1 MNVLVTGGA
10 GFIGSAFVREAL
22 KLGSTFTRINKIFV
36 LDSFTYAPDPRALLE
51 VQGNSRL
58 EIVKGKVENQDI
70 VKKLTKE
77 VDYIIHF
84 AAESHVDRSIND
96 PSCFIQSNI
105 LGSFSV
111 LEAARLE
118 NKKILMVSTDEV
130 YGSLATDFATEEFL
144 LNPSSPYSSTKASG
158 DLLAI
163 AYAKTYKVNV
173 RITRGANTYGPFQN
187 PEKLIPN
194 MILKIKNNKK
204 IELYGNG
211 TNIREWLHV
220 EDHVA
225 AIYSL
230 LENDKLL
237 GVFNISGNESFSNL
251 EVAELVLSAFNKTK
265 SEIVFIQDRKGH
277 DFRYAQNSEKLRN
290 STGWSPIHT
299 LKDFIPKMVTFY

>member
-1 MNVLVTGGA
+1 MDVLVTGGA

-22 KLGSTFTRINKIFV
+22 KLESNFSLINKIFV
-36 LDSFTYAPDPRALLE
+36 LDAFTYAPDPRALLE

-58 EIVKGKVENQDI
+58 EIVKGKVENQEI
-70 VKKLTKE
+70 VKQLTKE

-96 PSCFIQSNI
+96 PSSFIQSNI

-130 YGSLATDFATEEFL
+130 YGSLATDFATEEFP

-163 AYAKTYKVNV
+163 AYAKTYKLNV

-194 MILKIKNNKK
+194 MISKIKNNKK

-211 TNIREWLHV
+211 TNVREWLYV

-237 GVFNISGNESFSNL
+237 GVFNINGKESLTNL
-251 EVAELVLSAFNKTK
+251 EVAEIVLSYFNKTK

-277 DFRYAQNSEKLRN
+277 DFRYAQNSDKLTN

-299 LKDFIPKMVTFY
+299 LKDSIHKMVSLY

>member
-1 MNVLVTGGA
+1 MDVLVTGGA

-22 KLGSTFTRINKIFV
+22 KSESTFSRINKIFV

-58 EIVKGKVENQDI
+58 EIVKEKLENQEI
-70 VKKLTKE
+70 VRKLTKE

-96 PSCFIQSNI
+96 PSSFIKSNI
-105 LGSFSV
+105 IGSFSV

-130 YGSLATDFATEEFL
+130 YGSLATDFATEEFP

-163 AYAKTYKVNV
+163 AYAKTYKLNV

-187 PEKLIPN
+187 PEKFIPN
-194 MILKIKNNKK
+194 MISKLKNNKK

-211 TNIREWLHV
+211 KNVREWLHV
-220 EDHVA
+220 EDHIA

-230 LENDKLL
+230 FVNEKLL
-237 GVFNISGNESFSNL
+237 GVFNISGNESLSNL
-251 EVAELVLSAFNKTK
+251 EVAKIVLSCFNKTK
-265 SEIVFIQDRKGH
+265 SEIIFIQDRKGH
-277 DFRYAQNSEKLRN
+277 DFRYALNSEKLRN
-290 STGWSPIHT
+290 TTGWSPIHT
-299 LKDFIPKMVTFY
+299 LKNSIHKIVSLY